1 MATTTCKAC
10 GGTVTFSEGS
20 TVGLCEYCGSTVT
33 RSKIEDEQRDSLH
46 NRGNLLRMRGE
57 YDRALSVFEQIIAL
71 DDTDAEAHRNAAL
84 CRYGIEYVKDPDTNK
99 RIPTCHRASWDSI
112 LTDVDYLDA
121 VKYADYMARRV
132 YEADGKYIDEVQK
145 QILAISHT
153 EEPYDIF
160 ICYKESALDGSRTK
174 DSVLAQDLYDYL
186 TKEGYRVFFARIS
199 LEDTLGK
206 QYEPYI
212 FSALNSAK
220 VMLVVGTSADN
231 INSPWVRNEWSRFL
245 SLVKKDPSKVIIP
258 CYRDMDPYDLPDELA
273 VLQSQNMGKI
283 GFDQDLMRGI
293 SKIFSNKS
301 IQNPKENTSIGS
313 TTSPLLRRAYMF
325 LSDHDWGSAE
335 SYFNRVLDLAPECG
349 EAYAGLL
356 CVEYKADALNNL
368 AQYVSP
374 LHLDEERV
382 LMWMANLI
390 PLSDLTLDNK
400 RNYQRAIKYGNNET
414 ISTLSKQNEL
424 LLKAAKE
431 KKRQFEFDE
440 KESIE
445 QGKQEIVSS
454 QIDAETEYVL
464 NCEIQ
469 AEEAKDGIVKSKKKI
484 NEYTDWEKS
493 LRQEG
498 QQSFALLKTLRNIE
512 VAIFILSFI
521 FLGACLYGKVAQGE
535 DYLGYKIE
543 IPIWQWIMA
552 YFIIGVI
559 ALGITAIFHKF
570 LFRLNERKNEVINT
584 LDQCDEY
591 LKKKEENEQQI
602 STLENQIEQLG
613 KEKEQH
619 ENNIATLQKKKLI
632 LQLIWIIK
640 RHIEY

>member
-1 MATTTCKAC
+1 M
-10 GGTVTFSEGS
+10 
-20 TVGLCEYCGSTVT
+20 
-33 RSKIEDEQRDSLH
+33 
-46 NRGNLLRMRGE
+46 
-57 YDRALSVFEQIIAL
+57 
-71 DDTDAEAHRNAAL
+71 
-84 CRYGIEYVKDPDTNK
+84 
-99 RIPTCHRASWDSI
+99 
-112 LTDVDYLDA
+112 
-121 VKYADYMARRV
+121 
-132 YEADGKYIDEVQK
+132 
-145 QILAISHT
+145 
-153 EEPYDIF
+153 
-160 ICYKESALDGSRTK
+160 
-174 DSVLAQDLYDYL
+174 
-186 TKEGYRVFFARIS
+186 
-199 LEDTLGK
+199 
-206 QYEPYI
+206 
-212 FSALNSAK
+212 
-220 VMLVVGTSADN
+220 
-231 INSPWVRNEWSRFL
+231 
-245 SLVKKDPSKVIIP
+245 
-258 CYRDMDPYDLPDELA
+258 
-273 VLQSQNMGKI
+273 
-283 GFDQDLMRGI
+283 
-293 SKIFSNKS
+293 
-301 IQNPKENTSIGS
+301 
-313 TTSPLLRRAYMF
+313 
-325 LSDHDWGSAE
+325 
-335 SYFNRVLDLAPECG
+335 LDLAPECG